1 MVTVCTVLA
10 PPQRPRVDAA
20 GRGHFLA
27 FHCDTVH
34 DALCAA
40 RERRLEALIVSPD
53 ACDAA
58 ALAGL
63 ARFVGEFPAIAAIAL
78 LSGAAPDAWDRLL
91 ELGASGVRRAV
102 DCSAPTGWQRLR
114 TLVGR
119 PASSAAAR
127 IAARLVPALGGP
139 DTEAAAFF
147 DLLARLAPV
156 MRSVARLACHL
167 QLERVAFEAR
177 FHRARLPTPKTYLAG
192 MRLLHAAHLLLN
204 PGLSLSAVV
213 TELDYGWTG
222 SLNRHVRRLFGVTA
236 SEFRTRFPFA
246 LLLERYVDRLILPYR
261 DTLRA
266 FHPLH
271 GAFGG
276 PTTRCPTRFPLG
288 GLNRPPRARRGVPEL
303 SVLA

>member
-10 PPQRPRVDAA
+10 PAQRSRVDAA

-53 ACDAA
+53 ACDETAP
-58 ALAGL
+58 AGL
-63 ARFVGEFPAIAAIAL
+63 RGFVGEFPAIAPIAL
-78 LSGAAPDAWDRLL
+78 VCGTAPDAWARLL
-91 ELGASGVRRAV
+91 RLGASGVRRAV

-147 DLLARLAPV
+147 ALLARLAPAL
-156 MRSVARLACHL
+156 RDRAPLPCHLPPPPPRLAS
-167 QLERVAFEAR
+167 
-177 FHRARLPTPKTYLAG
+177 RASPAGLP
-192 MRLLHAAHLLLN
+192 
-204 PGLSLSAVV
+204 
-213 TELDYGWTG
+213 
-222 SLNRHVRRLFGVTA
+222 
-236 SEFRTRFPFA
+236 
-246 LLLERYVDRLILPYR
+246 
-261 DTLRA
+261 
-266 FHPLH
+266 
-271 GAFGG
+271 
-276 PTTRCPTRFPLG
+276 
-288 GLNRPPRARRGVPEL
+288 
-303 SVLA
+303 

>member
-10 PPQRPRVDAA
+10 PPQRRRVDAA
-20 GRGHFLA
+20 GLGHFLA
-27 FHCDTVH
+27 FHCDTLCA
-34 DALCAA
+34 ALSAA
-40 RERRLEALIVSPD
+40 RERPLEALLVSPD
-53 ACDAA
+53 ACDEA

-63 ARFVGEFPAIAAIAL
+63 ARFVGEFPAVAPIAL
-78 LSGAAPDAWDRLL
+78 VSGAAPDAWDRLL
-91 ELGASGVRRAV
+91 RLGASGVRRAV

-147 DLLARLAPV
+147 DLLARRAPV
-156 MRSVARLACHL
+156 MRSVARLARHL
-167 QLERVAFEAR
+167 QVERVAFEAR

-192 MRLLHAAHLLLN
+192 MRLLHAAHLLRN

-213 TELDYGWTG
+213 TELDYGWIG
-222 SLNRHVRRLFGVTA
+222 SLNRHLRRVFGVTA
-236 SEFRTRFPFA
+236 SEFRGRFPFA
-246 LLLERYVDRLILPYR
+246 LLLERYVDRLIIPYR

-276 PTTRCPTRFPLG
+276 PRTRRPTRFPAG
-288 GLNRPPRARRGVPEL
+288 RLNRPPRARRGVPEL